1 MHSPHQTDINKGL
14 HPQVPFHTGASIT
27 IGKQFYCMLQY
38 TRFIRSGWT
47 ILATNRPDTTLAA
60 ASPADSK
67 HQAIVLVV
75 SNFEGAGER
84 SQVAFQQSAS
94 TWRCRPSQS
103 DCVAAVWRFLGL
115 SLSVMCCMYPLVL
128 PGGHILLLLLLQ
140 RGQTSSI

>member
-1 MHSPHQTDINKGL
+1 M
-14 HPQVPFHTGASIT
+14 PFHTGASIT

-60 ASPADSK
+60 ASPSDSK

-84 SQVAFQQSAS
+84 SQPLQCCIPTFSQYPRGVNLHRGTVLTSQGIPWSEPVS
-94 TWRCRPSQS
+94 HVLHVSNPSCQIDKPS
-103 DCVAAVWRFLGL
+103 LLFLL
-115 SLSVMCCMYPLVL
+115 
-128 PGGHILLLLLLQ
+128 
-140 RGQTSSI
+140 

>member
-1 MHSPHQTDINKGL
+1 MTHIRQISTMGVY
-14 HPQVPFHTGASIT
+14 PQVPFHTGASIT

-60 ASPADSK
+60 ASPSNSK

-84 SQVAFQQSAS
+84 SPAS
-94 TWRCRPSQS
+94 SVLHFNSQPI
-103 DCVAAVWRFLGL
+103 LGG
-115 SLSVMCCMYPLVL
+115 VN
-128 PGGHILLLLLLQ
+128 HH
-140 RGQTSSI
+140 RATA